1 MVKRFR
7 PLPCD
12 REIIRAAAAR
22 LELRELL
29 ARHEYE
35 GIVWT
40 EQSTRRLEELA
51 REAGYEGRDAQ

>member
-12 REIIRAAAAR
+12 REIIRAAVAR
-22 LELRELL
+22 LELREFLK
-29 ARHEYE
+29 RHE

-40 EQSTRRLEELA
+40 EQSTLRLEELA
-51 REAGYEGRDAQ
+51 KEAGTKGAANEP